1 MSAGDRDDEDRQQ
14 RDRERRR
21 RARRFVAGLL
31 NRAQRVC
38 NQISRI
44 DQLADEVAQAAQGVR
59 EFLNSEDYSDL
70 VPEAD
75 RQRLLDAI
83 RQFENIHDKIDTAAD
98 ICSHLQD
105 ALDLVDQAIS
115 TPPPSAAP
123 TPSSGFPLGGTL
135 LAAAAI
141 AVAGVVLYFVFI
153 DSGNGSNGPPQ
164 PPIVVPA
171 PTPTPDNASVPA
183 RPDTDGPELALNIFP
198 PDEPGPDE
206 PVLIEVEAKDI
217 DSGMEAIEIYVD
229 SVLVARCEGVSCSA
243 EVGPFAAGVVSV
255 LAVAFDLSGNEA
267 SQEATITVEMVV
279 DPIPTDA
286 QAPELALSISPIE
299 PGTGERVLIEARG
312 RDADSGM
319 EAIEIYVDGALVAQC
334 GGEFCSIGVG
344 PFSPGVVSV
353 LAVAFDLS
361 GNETSQEGVI
371 IVKDAADFPPLVQ
384 ILRPQDGAQVGDEGV
399 DEETEMGFADV
410 SVEGSANDPED
421 GVLGGDSL
429 IRTTNR
435 SDLQDAFLGFGR
447 SLRLRL
453 FTGDICSQRA
463 GTHQLILTA
472 TDSAGNASAASMTVV
487 VRQQVC

>member
-1 MSAGDRDDEDRQQ
+1 MSAEDRDDEDRQQ
-14 RDRERRR
+14 RERERRR

-38 NQISRI
+38 NQMSRI
-44 DQLADEVAQAAQGVR
+44 DQLADEVARVAQGVR

-83 RQFENIHDKIDTAAD
+83 RQFENIHDKFDTAAD

-164 PPIVVPA
+164 PPLVVPA
-171 PTPTPDNASVPA
+171 PTPTPDDASVPA
-183 RPDTDGPELALNIFP
+183 RPDTEGPELALNIFP
-198 PDEPGPDE
+198 PDEL
-206 PVLIEVEAKDI
+206 VLIEVEAKDI

-229 SVLVARCEGVSCSA
+229 GALVARCEGGSCSA

-267 SQEATITVEMVV
+267 SQEATITLEMVA
-279 DPIPTDA
+279 DPIPTDD
-286 QAPELALSISPIE
+286 QAPELALNIFPPDE
-299 PGTGERVLIEARG
+299 PGPDEPVLIEVRG
-312 RDADSGM
+312 G
-319 EAIEIYVDGALVAQC
+319 
-334 GGEFCSIGVG
+334 
-344 PFSPGVVSV
+344 
-353 LAVAFDLS
+353 
-361 GNETSQEGVI
+361 
-371 IVKDAADFPPLVQ
+371 
-384 ILRPQDGAQVGDEGV
+384 RP
-399 DEETEMGFADV
+399 
-410 SVEGSANDPED
+410 
-421 GVLGGDSL
+421 
-429 IRTTNR
+429 
-435 SDLQDAFLGFGR
+435 
-447 SLRLRL
+447 
-453 FTGDICSQRA
+453 
-463 GTHQLILTA
+463 
-472 TDSAGNASAASMTVV
+472 
-487 VRQQVC
+487 